1 MQLTFDDAK
10 GLGERKQTRRKTFLA
25 EMKQVVPWKA
35 LLTQIEPHYPCSERA
50 GRPPYAMETM
60 LRIHLLQQWCALS
73 DHLKATRKQLQRVAT
88 DKDALDAMK
97 AVKDVSGG
105 SGCNCR

>member
-1 MQLTFDDAK
+1 M
-10 GLGERKQTRRKTFLA
+10 LGRL
-25 EMKQVVPWKA
+25 
-35 LLTQIEPHYPCSERA
+35 S

-60 LRIHLLQQWCALS
+60 LRIHLQQQWYALS
-73 DHLKATRKQLQRVAT
+73 GHLKATRKLVQRVAT